1 MSDTGNRKSMDDVLA
16 SIRRIV
22 RAEKDPETLQ
32 DAQVIPETAMPMEP
46 PAAEV
51 VEETIPL
58 ELTPDMRM
66 SEEEAAEDAEVSAA
80 EESAP
85 MAPMAMD
92 EPVAEPVAAAG
103 AGVEALDPDMI
114 RDMVRD
120 VVMEQLSGTD
130 ADQLIR
136 DVIKN
141 ELTAGEIGANISN
154 NVLRLIQSE
163 VGKALS
169 K

>member
-1 MSDTGNRKSMDDVLA
+1 MSDTENRKSMDDVLA

-32 DAQVIPETAMPMEP
+32 DAQVIQETAKTMEP
-46 PAAEV
+46 AVAEI
-51 VEETIPL
+51 VEESVPL

-66 SEEEAAEDAEVSAA
+66 SPEEPEEAASSADVVEPVEPVAPVAMDVPSDVPSEEAAEF
-80 EESAP
+80 
-85 MAPMAMD
+85 
-92 EPVAEPVAAAG
+92 
-103 AGVEALDPDMI
+103 DPDMI

-120 VVMEQLSGTD
+120 VVMEQLAG
-130 ADQLIR
+130 ADGDKLIR
-136 DVIKN
+136 DVIRN
-141 ELTAGEIGANISN
+141 ELTAGEIGANISK

-163 VGKALS
+163 VGKALA